1 MMIFPP
7 YFKKHYKYLR
17 KCKPVFCCYQVN
29 FTGPCP
35 VYMFG
40 NIAVGLKVCFSYKGF
55 GVKSREI

>member
-1 MMIFPP
+1 MMIFLH

-17 KCKPVFCCYQVN
+17 RCQPVFCYYRVN
-29 FTGPCP
+29 FTGPYP
-35 VYMFG
+35 VDMFG